1 MKFIKDHI
9 MFILPLVAILLGI
22 EFFLV
27 FDRMTASYEQRLR
40 EGYSML
46 VVSNEPVTL
55 QELQSINKNIGQSIK
70 IERDEILKEISLGQK
85 QEDIK
90 EILNVLPNFYTIK
103 LAKYLDTSDLGKL
116 QKDLMAN
123 KKIKRVETFGNSYS
137 SNYKLFSFIKFIL
150 KVFIVF
156 MSVVSLFLVIKQME
170 VWGYVHK
177 ERMQVMEIFG
187 APIMLRSGVLF
198 KVAIADALIAT
209 SIIVSLFLYFRYQ
222 MAEISNVDVLM
233 NNSQLL
239 FQPNDAVILLLCAI
253 IIVVISVYMVVFSS
267 REKEA

>member
-46 VVSNEPVTL
+46 VVSKEPMTL
-55 QELQSINKNIGQSIK
+55 REFKSINSNIGQSIK
-70 IERDEILKEISLGQK
+70 IERSEIIKEISLGQNE
-85 QEDIK
+85 EDTQQ
-90 EILNVLPNFYTIK
+90 ILNALPNFYTIK
-103 LAKYLDTSDLGKL
+103 LAKYLDTSDLDRL

-123 KKIKRVETFGNSYS
+123 NKIKSVETFGNSYS

-150 KVFIVF
+150 KVFIIF

-170 VWGYVHK
+170 VWGYIHK

-198 KVAIADALIAT
+198 KVAIVDAFIAT
-209 SIIVSLFLYFRYQ
+209 SIIVSIFLYFRYQ
-222 MAEISNVDVLM
+222 LAEISEVDALT
-233 NNSQLL
+233 NNSELL
-239 FQPNDAVILLLCAI
+239 FQTNDAIVLLMSAI
-253 IIVVISVYMVVFSS
+253 IIVIISVFIVVFSS

>member
-40 EGYSML
+40 DGYSML
-46 VVSNEPVTL
+46 VVSKEPMTL
-55 QELQSINKNIGQSIK
+55 QELQSINSNIGKSTK
-70 IERDEILKEISLGQK
+70 IEKNEILKEVSLGQNP
-85 QEDIK
+85 QDTQ
-90 EILNVLPNFYTIK
+90 EILNALPNFYIIK
-103 LAKYLDTSDLGKL
+103 LAKYLDTSALDNLE
-116 QKDLMAN
+116 KDLMAS

-150 KVFIVF
+150 KVFIIF

-170 VWGYVHK
+170 VWGYVHR

-187 APIMLRSGVLF
+187 APIMLRSGILF
-198 KVAIADALIAT
+198 KVAIVDALIST
-209 SIIVSLFLYFRYQ
+209 SIIVLFFLYLKYQ
-222 MAEISNVDVLM
+222 LAGISEVDALM
-233 NNSQLL
+233 NNSELL
-239 FQPNDAVILLLCAI
+239 FQPSDAFILLACAI
-253 IIVVISVYMVVFSS
+253 VIVIISVYIVVFSS